1 MLINR
6 MRRVVIGATIPIVAF
21 CGCVA
26 PGHAHR
32 IGDIPAS
39 EAKGLV
45 FFDTETTG
53 LNHNSNRIIEITM
66 FSEEGW
72 LSTLCAIDEPVPE
85 FITGITGISTEM
97 LKDAPH
103 FKDLAPEIYR
113 RFDGRTAVAHNAQFD
128 MRFLMA
134 ELERAGVAV
143 TNDLEAICTLETERR
158 TRGVRSHNTLT
169 ECIRRRGIEPEN
181 AHRAEDDVRSLI
193 ELYKCQKRE
202 GADFV
207 RSVYHPSK

>member
-1 MLINR
+1 MAISGKCMARIAALAVIA
-6 MRRVVIGATIPIVAF
+6 VV
-21 CGCVA
+21 CGCVSTGDA
-26 PGHAHR
+26 HMIGH
-32 IGDIPAS
+32 ISDK
-39 EAKGLV
+39 EVKGLV

-53 LNHNSNRIIEITM
+53 VNHNSNRIIEITM
-66 FSEEGW
+66 YSEEGW
-72 LSTLCAIDEPVPE
+72 FSSLCAIDAPVPE

-113 RFDGRTAVAHNAQFD
+113 RFDGRTAVAHNANFD

-143 TNDLEAICTLETERR
+143 TNDLEAICTLETERK